1 MAISLFKRSQDGTV
15 GLDID
20 GRYLAAVQVS
30 GGRLTRV
37 ASTQLPEGILA
48 DGEVV
53 DRAALSDA
61 LRAFAA
67 EADLPKR
74 VRLGVSNQQIVVRML
89 EMPQIDDLEER
100 TSALRYAAA
109 EAIAMP
115 LEEAVLDHQV
125 AGYVEGPN
133 GTRMQVVVV
142 AARRTMIEEYIAA
155 VKDAGLKPEGVDL
168 DAFALIRVLAGET
181 VVPTLATPATVEPQP
196 LAAETA
202 PLEPEALDAPPIEAY
217 PADVELGLDG
227 RPLDAPTEPYEAPAP
242 VLAESPS
249 PAPAPLPK
257 PAAADASAGADS
269 PQLARVYCHLGG
281 VTQLAIAVGD
291 ACYFTRTLSSDA
303 GMDGASSALADE
315 IRLSIDYY
323 MAQPNALPVGDALL
337 SGEGARDDA
346 LVADIGARL
355 GISAGVARPLGTL
368 DLSAL
373 PAGEDARRYTVA
385 AGLAM
390 GAAA

>member
-37 ASTQLPEGILA
+37 ASTLLPEGVLA

-89 EMPQIDDLEER
+89 EMPRIDDLEER
-100 TSALRYAAA
+100 RSALRYAAA

-115 LEEAVLDHQV
+115 IDEAVIDHQV
-125 AGYVEGPN
+125 AGYVETPN

-155 VKDAGLKPEGVDL
+155 VKDAGLKAEGVDL

-181 VVPTLATPATVEPQP
+181 VVPSLHSPELVETQPLETETETLALEPDTFEAPQP
-196 LAAETA
+196 VPYA
-202 PLEPEALDAPPIEAY
+202 
-217 PADVELGLDG
+217 ADVELGLDG
-227 RPLDAPTEPYEAPAP
+227 RPLDAPTEPYEARPEPALADPPPPAP
-242 VLAESPS
+242 MPEPVAED
-249 PAPAPLPK
+249 
-257 PAAADASAGADS
+257 AA
-269 PQLARVYCHLGG
+269 QLARVYCHLGG

-291 ACYFTRTLSSDA
+291 ACYFTRTLSSAA
-303 GMDGASSALADE
+303 GIEGASSALADE

-337 SGEGARDDA
+337 SGEGARDES

-355 GISAGVARPLGTL
+355 GIPAGAARPLGTL

-373 PAGEDARRYTVA
+373 DAGEDARRYTVA
-385 AGLAM
+385 AGLAL